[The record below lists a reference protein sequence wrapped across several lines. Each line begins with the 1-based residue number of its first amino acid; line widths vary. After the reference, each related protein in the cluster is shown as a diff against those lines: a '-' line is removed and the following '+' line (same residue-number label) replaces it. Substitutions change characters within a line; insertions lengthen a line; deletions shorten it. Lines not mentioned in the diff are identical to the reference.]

1 MEFNNIL
8 KKLREEKEITQIE
21 LSKKINVS
29 SRVLGYYE
37 SDRFPNDPQIL
48 IKLAN
53 YFEVSIDYL
62 LGNEKI
68 KSIKKEL
75 TSEEIKIIELYRE
88 LPRKDKDDVF
98 EFIDMKHER
107 SQRNKKL
114 SSSENKKEA

>member
-8 KKLREEKEITQIE
+8 KRLREEKEITQIE
-21 LSKKINVS
+21 LSKKLNVS

-53 YFEVSIDYL
+53 YFNVSIDYL
-62 LGNEKI
+62 LGNEQI
-68 KSIKKEL
+68 KSLKKEL
-75 TSEEIKIIELYRE
+75 TPEEIQIIELYRE
-88 LPRKDKDDVF
+88 LPRKDRDDVF